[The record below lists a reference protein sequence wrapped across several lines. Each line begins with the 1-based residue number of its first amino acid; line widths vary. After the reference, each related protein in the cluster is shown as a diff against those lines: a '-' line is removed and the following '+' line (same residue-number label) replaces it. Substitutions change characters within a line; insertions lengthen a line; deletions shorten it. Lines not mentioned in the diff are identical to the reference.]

1 MKKEAAIVMSALM
14 AFNATGSIVSFA
26 QTDAESTP
34 GTGCPELPDSVNA
47 KFELAEIINP
57 VKIKAYSKEDALKK
71 LPKKISIK
79 IKDYDCT
86 KPLYREGIYRRSI
99 VRYLVKD
106 TDGNVMEIPIS
117 FTAKSEDPCGCASY
131 SAESKGGFV
140 DFKATGKPDTKKIE
154 VNTENFE
161 LVGSY
166 SFKENADDDGFFVE
180 SVEKNGENLDMKQ
193 FIPDNGTT
201 YKIPEENRN
210 TFVLVVRDKTIPAPQ
225 PDTSEPRTDT
235 GNRESAEPKKKAYVS
250 DNKIRYVIKDEEG
263 NIVEKNGMKFK
274 ASQEMPGID
283 SAVSE
288 SEEGYVEFRPFQ
300 SAAKSAITL
309 DDDEYEL
316 AGYNAFEE
324 KYSRAYISHII
335 NKIEY
340 GKDRFVPERAT
351 VEKYNE
357 NGFAEIPDEAVTIR
371 VKKKAPVENEDLYE
385 NTEKPV
391 DEYVSSDHGSDEEPD
406 FEYPWEGAC
415 CGPMAVNL
423 PFMNLMVKRSAPM
436 APAASAAKAESTAGT
451 DSSQGAEGSDGED
464 TIITETTKTIEVDVK
479 WSIDAKKSTEKN
491 IVFKGEL
498 MMPNGVINP
507 DEFTAAVD
515 VEIHPERTG
524 DSQVYE
530 FRGSK
535 SHSNRKKEK
544 NIQVVAGRNR
554 EGTSVEVSK
563 KHYSSAKNV
572 ILVNGYNYA
581 DALVSSSLSSALD
594 APILLTP
601 KNSVPDGVKN
611 EIKRLGAENIIVIGG
626 ESSVSSA
633 ALKSLGGYKI
643 ERIAGSS
650 RYETAN
656 KVYDRLKSMGK
667 VQDKAVLASGEGFA
681 DALSAGT
688 IAGSDATPILLSRTG
703 TITSG
708 TADRIKTSGIKKIIV
723 VGGTNSVS
731 ESVVKGLGKDI
742 ERLSGKDRYET
753 SKKVAEY
760 RYPSAVR
767 MISASGQ
774 GFADALSVGGVTG
787 KTNAPIVLT
796 TRYSVPASIKSYV
809 DSIYNIKVIG
819 GSSTI
824 DTAQFK

>member
-14 AFNATGSIVSFA
+14 AFNAVGSIASFA

-34 GTGCPELPDSVNA
+34 GTGCPETPDSVNA

-131 SAESKGGFV
+131 SAESKDGFV

-154 VNTENFE
+154 VNTEKFE

-166 SFKENADDDGFFVE
+166 SFKENADEDGFFVE
-180 SVEKNGENLDMKQ
+180 TVEKNGENLDMKQ

-235 GNRESAEPKKKAYVS
+235 GSSESTEPKENAADEYISS
-250 DNKIRYVIKDEEG
+250 DY
-263 NIVEKNGMKFK
+263 
-274 ASQEMPGID
+274 GID
-283 SAVSE
+283 
-288 SEEGYVEFRPFQ
+288 G
-300 SAAKSAITL
+300 
-309 DDDEYEL
+309 
-316 AGYNAFEE
+316 
-324 KYSRAYISHII
+324 
-335 NKIEY
+335 
-340 GKDRFVPERAT
+340 
-351 VEKYNE
+351 
-357 NGFAEIPDEAVTIR
+357 
-371 VKKKAPVENEDLYE
+371 
-385 NTEKPV
+385 
-391 DEYVSSDHGSDEEPD
+391 EPMY
-406 FEYPWEGAC
+406 EYPWEGTC
-415 CGPMAVNL
+415 CGPVVVHI
-423 PFMNLMVKRSAPM
+423 PFMNLMVKRSAQAVPK
-436 APAASAAKAESTAGT
+436 AKSENTAGDGSASKT
-451 DSSQGAEGSDGED
+451 GAEGSGSED
-464 TIITETTKTIEVDVK
+464 AVITEKTKTIEVDVK
-479 WSIDAKKSTEKN
+479 WSVDAKKSTEKN
-491 IVFKGEL
+491 IAFKGEL

-507 DEFTAAVD
+507 DEFTAAAD

-524 DSQVYE
+524 GLPVYE

-544 NIQVVAGRNR
+544 SIVVVAGKNR

-563 KHYSSAKNV
+563 KHYRSAKNV

-581 DALVSSSLSSALD
+581 DALVSSSLSSALN

-601 KNSVPDGVKN
+601 KNSVPDNVKN
-611 EIKRLGAENIIVIGG
+611 EIKRLGAENIIIIGG
-626 ESSVSSA
+626 ENSVSSS

-650 RYETAN
+650 RYETAE

-667 VQDKAVLASGEGFA
+667 VQGKAVLASGEGFA

-688 IAGSDATPILLSRTG
+688 IAGSDATPILLSKSKA
-703 TITSG
+703 ITSG
-708 TADRIKTSGIKKIIV
+708 TADRIKAAEINKVIV
-723 VGGTNSVS
+723 VGGKNSVS
-731 ESVVKGLGKDI
+731 ETVVKGLGKDI

-767 MISASGQ
+767 IISASGQ

-787 KTNAPIVLT
+787 KTNSPIVLT
-796 TRYSVPASIKSYV
+796 TRYSVPSSVKSYV
-809 DSIYNIKVIG
+809 DSIYNIEVIG

>member
-79 IKDYDCT
+79 IKEYDCT

-166 SFKENADDDGFFVE
+166 SFKENADEDGFFVE
-180 SVEKNGENLDMKQ
+180 SAEKNGENLDMKQ

-235 GNRESAEPKKKAYVS
+235 GNRESAEPKENAADEYISS
-250 DNKIRYVIKDEEG
+250 DY
-263 NIVEKNGMKFK
+263 
-274 ASQEMPGID
+274 GID
-283 SAVSE
+283 
-288 SEEGYVEFRPFQ
+288 G
-300 SAAKSAITL
+300 
-309 DDDEYEL
+309 
-316 AGYNAFEE
+316 
-324 KYSRAYISHII
+324 
-335 NKIEY
+335 
-340 GKDRFVPERAT
+340 
-351 VEKYNE
+351 
-357 NGFAEIPDEAVTIR
+357 
-371 VKKKAPVENEDLYE
+371 
-385 NTEKPV
+385 
-391 DEYVSSDHGSDEEPD
+391 EPMY
-406 FEYPWEGAC
+406 EYPWEGTC
-415 CGPMAVNL
+415 CGPIAVDL

-436 APAASAAKAESTAGT
+436 AMAAPMAKAESAAGT
-451 DSSQGAEGSDGED
+451 DSASGAEGSDGED
-464 TIITETTKTIEVDVK
+464 TIITEKTKTIEVDVK
-479 WSIDAKKSTEKN
+479 WSIDAKKSTKKN
-491 IVFKGEL
+491 IAFKGEL

-507 DEFTAAVD
+507 DEFTAEMD

-524 DSQVYE
+524 DSPVYE

-535 SHSNRKKEK
+535 SRSNRKREK
-544 NIQVVAGRNR
+544 SIEVVAGKNR
-554 EGTSVEVSK
+554 EATSVEVSR

-581 DALVSSSLSSALD
+581 DALVSSSLSSALN

-601 KNSVPDGVKN
+601 KNSVPNDVKN

-626 ESSVSSA
+626 ENSVSSA
-633 ALKSLGGYKI
+633 ALKSLGGYKV
-643 ERIAGSS
+643 ERIAGNS
-650 RYETAN
+650 RYETAD

-688 IAGSDATPILLSRTG
+688 IAGSDAAPILLTRARTISPG
-703 TITSG
+703 TSG
-708 TADRIKTSGIKKIIV
+708 RIKTSGIKKVLV

-731 ESVVKGLGKDI
+731 EAVAGGLGKDV

-760 RYPSAVR
+760 RYSSAGR
-767 MISASGQ
+767 IISASGE
-774 GFADALSVGGVTG
+774 GFADALAVGGVTG
-787 KTNAPIVLT
+787 KINAPIVLT
-796 TRYSVPASIKSYV
+796 TRYTVPASIKSYV
-809 DSIYNIKVIG
+809 DSMYNIEVIG